1 MMEPSAWCSPPAVG
15 RSGFQQQRQF
25 AGSHAMQ
32 FDKRQGGIRRDF
44 GRDCFLV
51 MAVIGISGIL
61 IAAAQN
67 GQQTAGASNVQ
78 SQGAPAADQS
88 KPAESKPG
96 GTRPT
101 SPAPE
106 PAHPD
111 PEAQKQGAKAALP
124 PAPAEKIAPPIRDK

>member
-1 MMEPSAWCSPPAVG
+1 MKVTRNQHGRAIAAGQGLVCVLIAVG
-15 RSGFQQQRQF
+15 ISSLLLGPL
-25 AGSHAMQ
+25 HASDLRWVADDTQ
-32 FDKRQGGIRRDF
+32 
-44 GRDCFLV
+44 
-51 MAVIGISGIL
+51 
-61 IAAAQN
+61 
-67 GQQTAGASNVQ
+67 
-78 SQGAPAADQS
+78 QGAPAADQG

-124 PAPAEKIAPPIRDK
+124 LAPAEKIASPIKEK